1 MRHLRV
7 KDKEIMVAQSF
18 YFPFPFLVLV
28 TAVNSM
34 KLRPGLRNKGK
45 GGTYVWSV
53 QNVIQRPSTQ
63 QFLSFFFLSLSG
75 PTFCEWACNAWPW
88 TRKKKKI
95 KEIVT
100 RPSFSFLSLKW
111 TQSFPLFLYIWV
123 HIVKEKEKE

>member
-45 GGTYVWSV
+45 GGTYV
-53 QNVIQRPSTQ
+53 
-63 QFLSFFFLSLSG
+63 
-75 PTFCEWACNAWPW
+75 
-88 TRKKKKI
+88 
-95 KEIVT
+95 
-100 RPSFSFLSLKW
+100 
-111 TQSFPLFLYIWV
+111 
-123 HIVKEKEKE
+123 